1 MLREYYRIK
10 SVRCNLYRS
19 DVIYENIR
27 TRKGIFTYDAY
38 NRSVVIKYFKISL
51 TQWWETIIMI
61 ILVEF
66 EFNLKTYITKYLS
79 KHYKM
84 YMCSENLYTIK
95 NKY

>member
-51 TQWWETIIMI
+51 TQ
-61 ILVEF
+61 
-66 EFNLKTYITKYLS
+66 
-79 KHYKM
+79 
-84 YMCSENLYTIK
+84 
-95 NKY
+95 